1 MGFLTG
7 PWTSQAPSMVYQS
20 KGDELAVILLGPV
33 FPTFIQKF
41 GVKVHQSEKSEKKTG
56 LCPIEPPFWVKRGG
70 NFPFFFGPKVAP

>member
-7 PWTSQAPSMVYQS
+7 PRTSQAPSMVYQS

-56 LCPIEPPFWVKRGG
+56 LCPIQPPFWGKRERVREIFLGQ
-70 NFPFFFGPKVAP
+70 KVAP